1 MFNKKNQSNDV
12 YTYFSTDENGKGR
25 NIEIHAGEY
34 GWTEVTIATMQDA
47 DHREALSN
55 RYYEESKN
63 PFIEWKKK
71 KFQDSDDDDTYEDPI
86 DTLTDESNMVDA
98 QIATAENV
106 DEIDTSDMDKLSKL
120 TVFLRSLSPEQK
132 ALYEEL
138 YVKGKSNR
146 ALAKEM
152 GVAEGTIRYRHNKM
166 IQQLKKMF
174 GK

>member
-1 MFNKKNQSNDV
+1 MFRRKATDTT
-12 YTYFSTDENGKGR
+12 TYNYFYTDENGKSCC
-25 NIEIHAGEY
+25 IPIHAGEY
-34 GWTEVTIATMQDA
+34 GWTEVTIAEMQKA
-47 DHREALSN
+47 DHREELSN
-55 RYYEESKN
+55 RYYEEAKN
-63 PFIEWKKK
+63 PLIEWKKK
-71 KFQDSDDDDTYEDPI
+71 RFQDSNDDDSYEDPI
-86 DTLTDESNMVDA
+86 DTLTDEADSVEA
-98 QIATAENV
+98 QIAAAEV
-106 DEIDTSDMDKLSKL
+106 ADEVDTSDMDKLSKL

-174 GK
+174 EK